1 MPRTPPHSD
10 ARREASRPPGRPAA
24 AQRPDV
30 RDALLEATGRLIVET
45 GASDLS
51 LRRVAAEAGVT
62 PAMVHYYF
70 NDKDGLYEAMLERA
84 VRRILERVQTIASTP
99 DESGPP
105 HQPIADLLRILTTT
119 LSENPWIPILVVREV
134 LSEGGRFRDR
144 FIENYASRMAELL
157 PRLMRT
163 EVEHH
168 RFREDLDPQLAFLSF
183 MGMTVF
189 PFVLRPVIER
199 ALGIEYDEAF
209 LNRFTAH
216 TQRLFERGAMT

>member
-1 MPRTPPHSD
+1 MPRTPSD
-10 ARREASRPPGRPAA
+10 PGPRRETSRPPGRPAA
-24 AQRPDV
+24 AHRPDV

-84 VRRILERVQTIASTP
+84 VRRILERVQTIASTT
-99 DESGPP
+99 DDSGAP

-209 LNRFTAH
+209 LDRFTEH
-216 TQRLFERGAMT
+216 TQCLFERGAMT